1 MEAAGFR
8 TIATDLIA
16 DPAHRVTQQDL
27 LACHH
32 AFSPVVVTN
41 PPFALAEA
49 IIRHLLVELRCRY
62 VALLLKSTFWHAQA
76 RTGLW
81 RQRPPTRI
89 HAPNWRP
96 AFMGLGAPTLEVIW
110 CVWDAGP
117 AGAGTHVFLSPFSAP
132 DLLGEGG
139 WR

>member
-1 MEAAGFR
+1 MRISDWSSDVCSSDLACDIANPVWEPCGRGGAITAEMEAAGFR

-62 VALLLKSTFWHAQA
+62 VALLLKSTFWRSEEHTSELQSLMSTAYA
-76 RTGLW
+76 
-81 RQRPPTRI
+81 
-89 HAPNWRP
+89 
-96 AFMGLGAPTLEVIW
+96 
-110 CVWDAGP
+110 
-117 AGAGTHVFLSPFSAP
+117 
-132 DLLGEGG
+132 DL
-139 WR
+139 